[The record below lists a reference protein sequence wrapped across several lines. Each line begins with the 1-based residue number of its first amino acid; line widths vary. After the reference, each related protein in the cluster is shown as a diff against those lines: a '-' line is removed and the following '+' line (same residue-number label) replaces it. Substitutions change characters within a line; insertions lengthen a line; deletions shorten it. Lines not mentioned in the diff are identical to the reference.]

1 VRTLIVLAH
10 PEIDSFNAQM
20 AELAKRVLSHESIGG
35 AEILDLYRA
44 NFDPVERAEHYAN
57 HLDPTRFDAQA
68 EQRHASD
75 TGTLPSDVI
84 AHLEAV
90 ERADLLILQY
100 PMWWYTPPAI
110 LKGWL
115 DRVFVYGRTYTSRM
129 RYDAGCFRGKR
140 AMLSVTTGG
149 PQATYQYNGRN
160 GDIDLL
166 LWPLHFTL
174 YYVGFTVLTP
184 FVAFGVEGGLK
195 YSPEEEARHRLAE
208 YQRRYQEVLADL
220 DSRPTIPFNCWS
232 DWDEAGRLKPGAPGF
247 SPFMRS
253 RP

>member
-1 VRTLIVLAH
+1 LRSLIVLAN
-10 PEIDSFNAQM
+10 PEITSFNAQM
-20 AELAKRVLSHESIGG
+20 ATLAERVLSERGS
-35 AEILDLYRA
+35 AEIFDLYRL
-44 NFDPVERAEHYAN
+44 NFDPVERADHYASR
-57 HLDPTRFDAQA
+57 LDPTRFDTQA

-75 TGTLPSDVI
+75 TATLPSDVM

-115 DRVFVYGRTYTSRM
+115 DRVFVYGRTYTSRI
-129 RYDAGCFRGKR
+129 RYDAGRFRGKR

-149 PQATYQYNGRN
+149 PETTFKHNGRN

-166 LWPLHFTL
+166 LWPLNFTL
-174 YYVGFTVLTP
+174 YYVGFTVLAP

-195 YSPEEEARHRLAE
+195 YSGEAEARRRLTE
-208 YQRRYQEVLADL
+208 YLRDYEKALHTL
-220 DSRPTIPFNCWS
+220 DNRPAIPFNGWS
-232 DWDEAGRLKPGAPGF
+232 DWDEEGRLKPTAPGF

-253 RP
+253 EP